1 MAEIQT
7 ICINS
12 DCGESFSVPSG
23 TQAGV
28 CPHCNT
34 WQPVTAS
41 SPSDQVGPSSIPPG
55 FGGPSSGIDAGP
67 GPGPISG
74 GPGPG
79 DGGGP
84 GGSSLEN
91 PGGASQWISVTLSKP
106 GTKTEKPTAPQGS
119 DVVATLES
127 DLGEVYPIH
136 LGEASMGRSGT
147 DLVFNDLTVSRT
159 HAYLFVVYE
168 EKEVKV
174 EICDASHK
182 GGRGSANGVFIS
194 GRSQRLES
202 HEKIRLRDG
211 SSITL
216 GKCKLKLKIKKFA

>member
-1 MAEIQT
+1 
-7 ICINS
+7 
-12 DCGESFSVPSG
+12 
-23 TQAGV
+23 
-28 CPHCNT
+28 
-34 WQPVTAS
+34 
-41 SPSDQVGPSSIPPG
+41 
-55 FGGPSSGIDAGP
+55 
-67 GPGPISG
+67 
-74 GPGPG
+74 
-79 DGGGP
+79 
-84 GGSSLEN
+84 
-91 PGGASQWISVTLSKP
+91 
-106 GTKTEKPTAPQGS
+106 
-119 DVVATLES
+119 
-127 DLGEVYPIH
+127 
-136 LGEASMGRSGT
+136 
-147 DLVFNDLTVSRT
+147 LVFNDLTVSRT